1 MKRNK
6 ILLPLLSLFGALSL
20 QSCAKS
26 LSATACQMARVR
38 SNYGFMFSKSEVKVY
53 DGAIEE
59 VELDETYSP
68 SLWARLDDASAASL
82 GEDNVLSVSN
92 VMREDGSEGTLK
104 FARYI
109 KVLDETWYG
118 TIRNEEE
125 DPYYGYSEYVQYHAM
140 TLDEDSADD
149 LIKYLCVQDASTYK
163 LGSRIKQYYSDVTEN
178 NAFIMKAEGDKK
190 DKEAKLTKT
199 DTALHFFS
207 GGKLRSQ
214 NDAKWKS
221 SIDALCTYFKGK
233 KLNYKDRIE
242 DYDLDKHSTLSLADD
257 GVWTYNPSL
266 AALEGKKA
274 SEFEAMKKNAE
285 RIEGCKFSD
294 GISQVSLDSYFAAVN
309 VAFASVEYASVA

>member
-1 MKRNK
+1 MNRKK

-38 SNYGFMFSKSEVKVY
+38 SNYGFMFSQSDVKVY
-53 DGAIEE
+53 NGAIES
-59 VELDETYSP
+59 VSIDETYSP

-92 VMREDGSEGTLK
+92 VMKEDGSEGTLK
-104 FARYI
+104 FAKYI

-125 DPYYGYSEYVQYHAM
+125 DPYYGFSEYVQYHAM
-140 TLDEDSADD
+140 TLDDDAADD
-149 LIKYLCVQDASTYK
+149 LINYLCVQDADTYK
-163 LGSRIKQYYSDVTEN
+163 LGSRIKQYYADVTGD
-178 NAFIMKAEGDKK
+178 NAFIMKAEGEEKDKK
-190 DKEAKLTKT
+190 AKLSSSNV
-199 DTALHFFS
+199 ALHFLS

-214 NDAKWKS
+214 NDTKWKT

-274 SEFEAMKKNAE
+274 SEFDAMKKNAE

-294 GISQVSLDSYFAAVN
+294 GITQVSLDSYFAAVN
-309 VAFASVEYASVA
+309 VAFASVEYDSVA